1 MDLKEETKH
10 LGGNELEKC
19 VSCGNETNVRVD
31 THVDARLYYVEG
43 AGQLCPDCYGR
54 IYLRSEK

>member
-19 VSCGNETNVRVD
+19 VCCGNETNVRVD
-31 THVDARLYYVEG
+31 AHVDVRKYYIEG
-43 AGQLCPDCYGR
+43 AGQLCIGCYTT
-54 IYLRSEK
+54 IYP